1 MASTFTEERSAK
13 ATLRI
18 RELLKDMP
26 VLVADYIRSIETS
39 TSALTRLNYVY
50 DMRLFLRFLH
60 EEQVDFGDK
69 EPRDFNENDFG
80 RVSLRQME
88 MYQSYLV
95 QYVSAD
101 SDKSETPIVVRNANV
116 SISRKIA
123 SLRSFYKYLFK
134 HGYIQSN
141 EAAKL
146 SMPKITE
153 KAFVYLERDE
163 INKMLDAIDSG
174 EGFSDR
180 QKAHLEHVRTRDH
193 AIFLMLTGCGIRES
207 ELVGLNIEDIDLNE
221 SKFLVT
227 RKGGN
232 QAILYLPESVA
243 SALKDWMR
251 QREEI
256 IPLPG
261 HESALFLSRE
271 RARISVR
278 AVQVLVKKY
287 ASVSLTLNQKKIAPH
302 RLRATYATNLYRKTN
317 DIYAVSKTLGH
328 KSIETVRKYA
338 RESDDTFRKA
348 SQDVDWV

>member
-1 MASTFTEERSAK
+1 MASTFIDERSSK
-13 ATLRI
+13 ASLRI

-50 DMRLFLRFLH
+50 DLRLFLRFLH
-60 EEQVDFGDK
+60 EEQADFGEK
-69 EPRDFNENDFG
+69 EPCDYNETDFG
-80 RVSLRQME
+80 RVTLRQME
-88 MYQSYLV
+88 MYQSYLSS
-95 QYVSAD
+95 YVSAD
-101 SDKSETPIVVRNANV
+101 SIKSESPVIVRNENV

-134 HGYIQSN
+134 HGYIGSN

-146 SMPKITE
+146 TMPKITE

-163 INKMLDAIDSG
+163 IDKMLDAIDSG

-180 QKAHLEHVRTRDH
+180 QKAHLEHVRIRDH

-207 ELVGLNIEDIDLNE
+207 ELVGLDIEDIDLDEN
-221 SKFLVT
+221 KFLVT

-232 QAILYLPESVA
+232 QAILYLPDSVA
-243 SALKDWMR
+243 DALMDWMR

-256 IPLPG
+256 VPLPG

-278 AVQVLVKKY
+278 TVQTLIKKY
-287 ASVSLTLNQKKIAPH
+287 ASVSVTLNQKKIAPH

-317 DIYAVSKTLGH
+317 DIYEVSKTLGH

-338 RESDDTFRKA
+338 RESDDIYRKA